1 MNDAVDRVIIEREEM
16 DQGLPGGI
24 ILSFT
29 GHALLLGG
37 TILFALFGPHEP
49 ILQVQSGFIVPLP
62 RGGQGSPT
70 AQEPAPA
77 PPQAEPAK
85 PDVIPPK
92 VEPPPKV
99 QKPPKE
105 EPRKGLPEPDA
116 KRAKGKPEKTPSP
129 VPRSGGVAGGTGTS
143 AQTPGLEFAPAGPGV
158 PGGTD
163 VGGDWY
169 LAGVQR
175 KIWMLWAQQIRA
187 SGSPSVTMRFTILA
201 DGSVTDVGV
210 VQTSGVFT
218 VDMAARRAIES
229 AGPFAPLPKNYGTDR
244 YPIQALFKPTS

>member
-16 DQGLPGGI
+16 DQGLPGGL
-24 ILSFT
+24 ILSVG

-49 ILQVQSGFIVPLP
+49 ILQVQSGFMVPLP
-62 RGGQGSPT
+62 RGGQGSLT

-77 PPQAEPAK
+77 SPQLEPAK
-85 PDVIPPK
+85 PDVTPPK

-105 EPRKGLPEPDA
+105 EKRKGLPEPDA
-116 KRAKGKPEKTPSP
+116 KKTKTKPEKSP
-129 VPRSGGVAGGTGTS
+129 EPRSGGTAGGTGTS
-143 AQTPGLEFAPAGPGV
+143 TQTPGLEFAPAGPGV

-175 KIWMLWAQQIRA
+175 KIWMLWAQQMRA
-187 SGSPSVTMRFTILA
+187 SGSPSVTMKFTILA
-201 DGSVTDVGV
+201 DGSVTDIGI
-210 VQTSGVFT
+210 VQTSGVSA
-218 VDMAARRAIES
+218 VDMAAWRAIES
-229 AGPFAPLPKNYGTDR
+229 AAPFRALPPNYADR